1 VLQEHPVRLFQI
13 RVHKYPHEALGRF
26 KGFGDRN
33 R

>member
-1 VLQEHPVRLFQI
+1 LFQI

-26 KGFGDRN
+26 KGFGVRN